1 MYPIQNWQIKALYA
15 LGGSL
20 GIVERGSH
28 DDGLHA
34 LVGVLTGKETVTA
47 LTQKEANLV
56 LAELR
61 NRMEGMAD
69 PPKKKKQ
76 HPTTPGGMTGGQQDK
91 VWRMMYQLTD
101 CDPVP
106 SSASLGIRVAG
117 IIRREFGI
125 DATGDDPFR
134 WLTYQQGSQLI
145 EALKGYVKSARTRQK
160 KGGVECRMS
169 GNCLNS

>member
-1 MYPIQNWQIKALYA
+1 MCPIQKEQIKALYA

-47 LTQKEANLV
+47 LTHKEANLV

-61 NRMEGMAD
+61 NRMKGMPD
-69 PPKKKKQ
+69 PPKKKRQ
-76 HPTTPGGMTGGQQDK
+76 RPTTQGGMTDGQQRQ
-91 VWRMMYQLTD
+91 VWRMMYQLAD

-106 SSASLGIRVAG
+106 SSASLGDRVSG
-117 IIRREFGI
+117 IIRREFGV
-125 DATGDDPFR
+125 DATAKEPFR
-134 WLTYQQGSQLI
+134 WLTYKQGGQLI
-145 EALKGYVKSARTRQK
+145 EALKGYIKSARARQK
-160 KGGVECRMS
+160 KRGG
-169 GNCLNS
+169 

>member
-1 MYPIQNWQIKALYA
+1 MHPIQNWQIKALYA

-34 LVGVLTGKETVTA
+34 LVGALTGKETVTA

-61 NRMEGMAD
+61 NRMKGMPD

-76 HPTTPGGMTGGQQDK
+76 RPTTPSGMTGGQQGK
-91 VWRMMYQLTD
+91 VWRLMYLLSD

-106 SSASLGIRVAG
+106 SSASLGDRVSG
-117 IIRREFGI
+117 IIRREFGV
-125 DATGDDPFR
+125 DATAKEPFR
-134 WLTYQQGSQLI
+134 WMTYQQGGQLI
-145 EALKGYVKSARTRQK
+145 EALKGYVKSAQTRQK
-160 KGGVECRMS
+160 KGGVECQTS
-169 GNCLNS
+169 GSCSNS